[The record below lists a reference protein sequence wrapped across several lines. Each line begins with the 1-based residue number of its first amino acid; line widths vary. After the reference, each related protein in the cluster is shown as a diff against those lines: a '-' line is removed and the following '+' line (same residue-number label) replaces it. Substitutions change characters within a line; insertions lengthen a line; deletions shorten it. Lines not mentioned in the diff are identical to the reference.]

1 MVFNNRASLFR
12 DFIIDVSGV
21 FQTHDNLP
29 LSKNSPWDSGMK
41 LQVVC
46 LPSAF
51 TIADWCGRHPAL
63 WWLIRLHL
71 HESLKFRVDR
81 QRLGSSWSSAL
92 FTDSVWQRGFQNSL
106 FFPESWLSTVP
117 WIVILLFPLKCVSF
131 VLCGFQTTTENLKVT
146 QMLICVWWWKWR
158 DVDQW
163 TICVNLNK
171 LQSSLYFG
179 TSQS

>member
-1 MVFNNRASLFR
+1 MRASLFKR
-12 DFIIDVSGV
+12 FHNRCFLGV

-29 LSKNSPWDSGMK
+29 LSRNSPWDSGMK

-46 LPSAF
+46 LPSDLYHCWLMWQ
-51 TIADWCGRHPAL
+51 TPSPLMADQASSP
-63 WWLIRLHL
+63 
-71 HESLKFRVDR
+71 ENLKFRVDR

-117 WIVILLFPLKCVSF
+117 WILVYSYFHLNVWALFMWLPNNNRKP
-131 VLCGFQTTTENLKVT
+131 QVT

-163 TICVNLNK
+163 TICV
-171 LQSSLYFG
+171 G
-179 TSQS
+179 T